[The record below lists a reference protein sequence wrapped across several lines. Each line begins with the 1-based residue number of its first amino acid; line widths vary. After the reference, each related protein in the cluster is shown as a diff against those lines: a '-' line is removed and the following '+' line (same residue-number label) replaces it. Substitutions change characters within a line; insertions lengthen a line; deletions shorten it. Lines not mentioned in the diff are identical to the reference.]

1 MFYCRNVKMADAPR
15 CWLFDDEQGGQTESG
30 ALRIRQVIAAME
42 FMSSLE
48 ISNDRKASVLNQNR
62 EVLGED
68 TIAYLTKKIQLKR
81 GDRCSFM

>member
-1 MFYCRNVKMADAPR
+1 MADAPR
-15 CWLFDDEQGGQTESG
+15 CWLFDDDQGGQTESG

-81 GDRCSFM
+81 SDRCTFM

>member
-1 MFYCRNVKMADAPR
+1 MADAPR

-30 ALRIRQVIAAME
+30 ALQIRQVIAVMD

-48 ISNDRKASVLNQNR
+48 ISNERKKSILNQNR

-68 TIAYLTKKIQLKR
+68 MIAYLTKSSQLKR
-81 GDRCSFM
+81 SDRCLFM